1 LCALLAAIFVLCRN
15 LVTWELGGIDFMEAN
30 MADTPYILV
39 TPLVGPLGLVS
50 WLRWPRPPGF
60 APGGGGAAAAAAAAV
75 ATQNNQ

>member
-1 LCALLAAIFVLCRN
+1 
-15 LVTWELGGIDFMEAN
+15 VTWKLGGIDFMEAN
-30 MADTPYILV
+30 MADSPYNLV

>member
-1 LCALLAAIFVLCRN
+1 LSLFALLAAIFALCRD
-15 LVTWELGGIDFMEAN
+15 LVTWELGRIDFMEAE
-30 MADTPYILV
+30 MADSPYNLV

-60 APGGGGAAAAAAAAV
+60 APGGGGAAAAAV